1 MGLCGHVLEG
11 LDGEEMGDQLTLVAM
26 GVPGPVSAVANGLL
40 SGVAGIGVVHSPK
53 MISAFREWK
62 RYRDALCR
70 CSSRQSSRMPSR
82 KLLRL
87 RLFGV
92 ERFVVEEFVI
102 RRPSSTRKWR
112 RASVDQLA
120 AFTLGCLG
128 ATEPL

>member
-1 MGLCGHVLEG
+1 MLEG

-82 KLLRL
+82 KLSL
-87 RLFGV
+87 RLFV
-92 ERFVVEEFVI
+92 FMSKLVI
-102 RRPSSTRKWR
+102 RKPSSTESGGVHQWINW
-112 RASVDQLA
+112 Q
-120 AFTLGCLG
+120 
-128 ATEPL
+128 PLLWDV